1 MKLKLTL
8 AYNGAAYCGWQ
19 AQSNAV
25 SVQETLTKAV
35 ADTYKKRCL
44 VTGSS
49 RTDSGVHARAYVCTV
64 EGADGSDISSVIPT
78 EAVPRAIN
86 SKLPEDIAVLSA
98 EIVSDDFHA
107 RYSVRSKTYEYVFH
121 DSYVRSPFSSGL
133 AYNVPPIS
141 DEMLDRMDR
150 AARKMCGHRDFAS
163 FMASGSKIK
172 DTVRNVYDCR
182 VFRRDGMVV
191 FSVSADGFLYNM
203 VRIMAGT
210 AYSAATGRIAP
221 DDVDSIIDAR
231 DRSRAGQTL
240 PPHGLYLCRVE
251 Y

>member
-19 AQSNAV
+19 AQTNAV
-25 SVQETLTKAV
+25 SVQSTLTKAV

-64 EGADGSDISSVIPT
+64 EGADGDDITSVIPVG
-78 EAVPRAIN
+78 AVPRAIN
-86 SKLPEDIAVLSA
+86 SKLPDDIAVLSA
-98 EIVSDDFHA
+98 ELVPDDFHA
-107 RYSVRSKTYEYVFH
+107 RYSVRSKTYEYVFY
-121 DSYVRSPFSSGL
+121 DSSVRSPFTAGL
-133 AYNVPPIS
+133 AYNVPPIT
-141 DEMLDRMDR
+141 DEMLAKMDL
-150 AARKMCGHRDFAS
+150 AARKMCGKRDFAS
-163 FMASGSKIK
+163 FMSTGSKIK

-182 VFRRDGMVV
+182 VFRRGDTVV

-210 AYSAATGRIAP
+210 AYAAALGRLSP
-221 DDVDSIIDAR
+221 DDVDAIIGAC

-240 PPHGLYLCRVE
+240 PPYGLYLCRVE

>member
-19 AQSNAV
+19 AQTNAV
-25 SVQETLTKAV
+25 SVQSVLTKAV
-35 ADTYKKRCL
+35 AETYKKRCL

-64 EGADGSDISSVIPT
+64 EGADGCDITSVIPV
-78 EAVPRAIN
+78 ASVPRAIN

-98 EIVSDDFHA
+98 ELVPDGFHA
-107 RYSVRSKTYEYVFH
+107 RYSVKSKTYEYVFH
-121 DSYVRSPFSSGL
+121 DSCVRSPFMSGL
-133 AYNVPPIS
+133 AYNVPPIT
-141 DEMLDRMDR
+141 DEMLEKMDR
-150 AARKMCGHRDFAS
+150 AARQMCGRRDFAS

-182 VFRRDGMVV
+182 AFRRGDTVV

-210 AYSAATGRIAP
+210 AYAAALGRIAP
-221 DDVDSIIDAR
+221 EDIGAIIGAR
-231 DRSRAGQTL
+231 DRCRAGQTL